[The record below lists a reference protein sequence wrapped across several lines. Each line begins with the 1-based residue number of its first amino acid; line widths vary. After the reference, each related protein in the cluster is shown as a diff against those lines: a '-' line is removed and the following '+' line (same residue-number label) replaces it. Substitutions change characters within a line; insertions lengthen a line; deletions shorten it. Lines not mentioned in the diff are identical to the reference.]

1 MTTDLAIRLG
11 NTFIGAVTRPAAA
24 LPRTGAVKAPG
35 FWRKLGRA
43 VFQAPGQI
51 MATLNRRQSERD
63 ALIRYMV
70 SEGKHLGIGRG
81 EVERAVLLTGRA
93 DMLFPSYFVNAQRR

>member
-11 NTFIGAVTRPAAA
+11 NTFIGAVTRPVPATPHYAAV
-24 LPRTGAVKAPG
+24 PTPG

-43 VFQAPGQI
+43 AFQAPGRI
-51 MATLNRRQSERD
+51 MASLNRRQAERD
-63 ALIRYMV
+63 ALIRYAM